1 MEPDCEEQQV
11 SAQQISVKDTP
22 RSRDLKRCRCCISL
36 PATLGSGRQPDISC
50 AMRLMNDALLQNL
63 SGSNI
68 GEDASNVRN
77 NLRLLAAT
85 ELPVDAREAGRTEV
99 LPVQWRK
106 HLRLDASALACTL
119 CHASIT

>member
-1 MEPDCEEQQV
+1 MVCPQ
-11 SAQQISVKDTP
+11 SN
-22 RSRDLKRCRCCISL
+22 
-36 PATLGSGRQPDISC
+36 G
-50 AMRLMNDALLQNL
+50 LLQNL

-85 ELPVDAREAGRTEV
+85 ELPEEAREAGRTEV

-106 HLRLDASALACTL
+106 HLRLDASALPTTCAMAPLFDLNSRSREPACCQQLIQSPTAVRTGVKCWDSVSYML
-119 CHASIT
+119 IPQNGLHVGAGG